1 MTSPEKTQQTQESP
15 QAPWSGKLRNA
26 FYLTMA
32 VSLWMALLG
41 ALSTLTGSAEGKTI
55 ITLLAAVAAIFT
67 GAAGVAQTK
76 KDTGSTSLKTQLLL
90 AITLILTVA
99 AVLIR

>member
-1 MTSPEKTQQTQESP
+1 MASPEKTQKTQESQ
-15 QAPWSGKLRNA
+15 QAPWSGKIRTAL
-26 FYLTMA
+26 YLTMA

-41 ALSTLTGSAEGKTI
+41 TLFTITGAVEGTPI
-55 ITLLAAVAAIFT
+55 ITLLVAIAAIFT
-67 GAAGVAQTK
+67 GAAGIAQTK

-90 AITLILTVA
+90 ATTLILTVT